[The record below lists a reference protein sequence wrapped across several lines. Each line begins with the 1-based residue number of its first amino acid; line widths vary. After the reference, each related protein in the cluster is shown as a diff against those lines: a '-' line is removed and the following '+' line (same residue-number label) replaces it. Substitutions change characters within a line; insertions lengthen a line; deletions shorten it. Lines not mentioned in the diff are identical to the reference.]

1 MTKSII
7 ITGSSGGIGLSL
19 VKAFK
24 DNGWFVLGID
34 KVVNEE
40 LKSEYLCNKFFSFD
54 LALCKEREIFDNL
67 IKKIIFELQISKNT
81 LNGIINNAAI
91 QIIKPF
97 EEISSLEWDQLLAIN
112 LNAPIELSKVFMSD
126 LKRNK
131 GSIVNIG
138 SIHSNLT
145 KTFFSSY
152 AVSKGAL
159 KTLTQSLAVEFGN
172 EVRVN
177 MIEPAAIETPMLIE
191 GFKNEP
197 ENLKLLKKLHPS
209 KTIGNPD
216 DIASA
221 ALFLMDPNQK
231 FLNGSILTLSGGIHC
246 KLHDIY

>member
-7 ITGSSGGIGLSL
+7 ITGSSGGIGSTL
-19 VKAFK
+19 VKKFK
-24 DNGWFVLGID
+24 NNGWFVLGID

-40 LKSEYLCNKFFSFD
+40 LKSDYLCNKFFNFD
-54 LALCKEREIFDNL
+54 LSLCKERVIFNNL
-67 IKKIIFELQISKNT
+67 INKIKDELKISKTN
-81 LNGIINNAAI
+81 LKGIINNAAV

-97 EEISSLEWDQLLAIN
+97 EEISSNEWDQLLAVN
-112 LNAPIELSKVFMSD
+112 LNAPIEISKVFMPD

-131 GSIVNIG
+131 GSIVNVG

-145 KTFFSSY
+145 KSFFSSY

-159 KTLTQSLAVEFGN
+159 KTLTKSLAVEFGN

-177 MIEPAAIETPMLIE
+177 MIEPAAIETPMLKE

-197 ENLKLLKKLHPS
+197 KNLALLEKLHPT
-209 KTIGNPD
+209 KTIGSPD
-216 DIASA
+216 DIANA
-221 ALFLMDPNQK
+221 AIFLMDPNQK
-231 FLNGSILTLSGGIHC
+231 FLNGSILKLTGGIHC